1 MFNPVSEVIPKT
13 AWDALKDDPR
23 SVLVD
28 VRTMAEWSFVGVP
41 DLSPIGKAPVLL
53 EWQHFPGW
61 ARNEAFVDGLSEQ
74 LGGSVP
80 SSIYF
85 LCRSGARS
93 LSAAQEVASAFAA
106 KGRSVA
112 CVNVLGGFEGDLDS
126 VKHRGNKNGWKQG
139 GLPWRQS

>member
-1 MFNPVSEVIPKT
+1 MMNPVSEVTPQV
-13 AWDALKDDPR
+13 AWQALKDDPA

-41 DLSPIGKAPVLL
+41 DLSSVGKPLILV

-61 ARNEAFVDGLSEQ
+61 ARNDAFVESLSEQ
-74 LGGSVP
+74 LGGFAP

-93 LSAAQEVASAFAA
+93 LNAAQEVASAFAA
-106 KGRSVA
+106 KGQAVS
-112 CVNVLGGFEGDLDS
+112 CVNVQGGFEGDPDS
-126 VKHRGNKNGWKQG
+126 EKHRGNKNGWKQG
-139 GLPWRQS
+139 GLPWHQS